1 MAITNGYTTL
11 QEVKNILRL
20 GTAVSDDDV
29 LLERCIESASRHI
42 DRYCE
47 RSFTAGS
54 ATRVFTPNDSYLVE
68 IDDLITLTTLKT
80 STDAD
85 GVFDTTWGSG
95 DYQLEPLN
103 GIAGGVYTPYTRI
116 RAVGDYLFP
125 TVNWP
130 ESQGD
135 ATVQV
140 VGLFGYATAVPTDVI
155 QACNFLAVRE
165 YKRYDS
171 PLGVAGFGEIGV
183 VRVSRTDPDIEAL
196 LAPFR
201 KLRMA

>member
-1 MAITNGYTTL
+1 MAITDGYTTL
-11 QEVKNILRL
+11 QEVKSILRITDAL
-20 GTAVSDDDV
+20 EDT

-54 ATRVFTPNDSYLVE
+54 ATRVFAPNDSYLCE
-68 IDDLITLTTLKT
+68 IDDLISVTTIKT

-85 GVFDTTWGSG
+85 GVYDTTWGSD

-103 GIAGGVYTPYTRI
+103 GISGGIYSPYTRI

-130 ESQGD
+130 ESQGE
-135 ATVQV
+135 ATVEV
-140 VGLFGYATAVPTDVI
+140 SGTFGYGTAVPTDVI
-155 QACNFLAVRE
+155 QACNLLAIRE
-165 YKRYDS
+165 FKRYDS

-183 VRVSRTDPDIEAL
+183 VRVSRTDPDIESL

>member
-1 MAITNGYTTL
+1 MAIANGYTTL
-11 QEVKNILRL
+11 QEVKDILRL
-20 GTAVSDDDV
+20 GTAVSDDDS

-54 ATRVFTPNDSYLVE
+54 ATRVFAPNDSYLVE

-85 GVFDTTWGSG
+85 GSFDTTWAVT

-130 ESQGD
+130 ESQGE

-140 VGLFGYATAVPTDVI
+140 IGLFGYATAIPTDVR
-155 QACNFLAVRE
+155 QACNFLSVRE

-201 KLRMA
+201 KIRMA